1 LEVVEV
7 VLVQTKKQAVK
18 TTTEWNL
25 FIGLVRSMAHD
36 SNCKNLNV
44 AGFPQIHYCRQRETI
59 ERLMSPPIQELL
71 YVTACLL
78 HYCDMDGACN
88 VICR

>member
-25 FIGLVRSMAHD
+25 FIGLVRRMDHE
-36 SNCKNLNV
+36 SNCKKLNV
-44 AGFPQIHYCRQRETI
+44 ARFPPKPSST
-59 ERLMSPPIQELL
+59 ER
-71 YVTACLL
+71 
-78 HYCDMDGACN
+78 N
-88 VICR
+88 N

>member
-1 LEVVEV
+1 MEVVEV

-59 ERLMSPPIQELL
+59 ERLMLPPIQELL
-71 YVTACLL
+71 YVRHPMFPAFS
-78 HYCDMDGACN
+78 
-88 VICR
+88 

>member
-25 FIGLVRSMAHD
+25 FIGLVRSMAHE
-36 SNCKNLNV
+36 SNCKKMNV
-44 AGFPQIHYCRQRETI
+44 AGFPPKSIIVDREKQL
-59 ERLMSPPIQELL
+59 R
-71 YVTACLL
+71 
-78 HYCDMDGACN
+78 D
-88 VICR
+88 